1 MREIRKILK
10 VVLSQ
15 FPYFYSLIVWSKI
28 NLSVRRRSLNF
39 VVPFFLTGKKKMF
52 LTGSDKESTEYYN
65 VNTQGVIFITERK
78 I

>member
-1 MREIRKILK
+1 MEQNKSFSKKK
-10 VVLSQ
+10 VFELCCAL
-15 FPYFYSLIVWSKI
+15 FPDW
-28 NLSVRRRSLNF
+28 
-39 VVPFFLTGKKKMF
+39 KKKMF